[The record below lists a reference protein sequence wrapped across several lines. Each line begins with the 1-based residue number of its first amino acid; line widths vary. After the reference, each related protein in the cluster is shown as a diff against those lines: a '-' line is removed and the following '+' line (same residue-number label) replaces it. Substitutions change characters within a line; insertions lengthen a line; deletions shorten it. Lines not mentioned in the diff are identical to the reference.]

1 MLLGA
6 WLGSQVSCLKL
17 DAIVSAKL
25 GGMRFKAQTV
35 LTIRVL
41 FEIAVPARG
50 CGRCLMGQHRG
61 EHFQLLFLL
70 RDYYE
75 RRDTAIANRR
85 IHGQTATLKA
95 SVI

>member
-25 GGMRFKAQTV
+25 GGKRFKTQTV

-50 CGRCLMGQHRG
+50 CGRRLMGQHRG

-70 RDYYE
+70 RDYE